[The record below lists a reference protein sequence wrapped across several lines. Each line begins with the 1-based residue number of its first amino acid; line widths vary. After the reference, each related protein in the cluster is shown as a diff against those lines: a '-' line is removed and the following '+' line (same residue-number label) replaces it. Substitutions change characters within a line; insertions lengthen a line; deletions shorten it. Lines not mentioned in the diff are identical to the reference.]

1 MYCSGAPR
9 LMMPL
14 KLYAKSYIRD
24 ACVGVTLGRIHRFD
38 YLVVLLTF
46 RVIVIVS
53 AKSYMISK
61 SFYILEV

>member
-14 KLYAKSYIRD
+14 KLYAKSYLRD

-46 RVIVIVS
+46 RVIVS
-53 AKSYMISK
+53 AKRDMISK